1 MRVLMLALCLLA
13 VRVGQ
18 SVAVEHVVM
27 RRDGGERAVSG
38 RLLLTAQNGGLLLL
52 APDGVLWNVEPNEI
66 VSHKHDAEPMRPL
79 STDALGERLLKE
91 LPDGFDIHTT
101 QHYLICHNTSRA
113 YAQWCGSLFE
123 RLYKGFVNFWSRKN
137 LKLRDPEFP
146 LVALVFADK
155 KSYADYARRE
165 LGEATELIIGGYSLQ
180 SNRIMMYDLTGLDA
194 NRRPGERR
202 GDAAQINQMLSREA
216 ERTVATIVHEATH
229 QIVFNCGM
237 QARYADIPRWQSEG
251 LAVFF
256 ETPDLAS
263 SKGWR
268 TIGAVNRLQL
278 AGFLNY
284 LPRRPADSL
293 ITLISSDERLL
304 ESKKAAD
311 AYAESWALSY
321 FLIRQR
327 PKQYV
332 QYLKALSEKEELI
345 QDTPE
350 ERLREFREAFGDLDT
365 LDADFIRQMAKLK

>member
-1 MRVLMLALCLLA
+1 MRVFALALCVLTLSRGHAAA
-13 VRVGQ
+13 VD
-18 SVAVEHVVM
+18 HVVM
-27 RRDGGERAVSG
+27 REAGGERAVSG
-38 RLLLTAQNGGLLLL
+38 RLLLTAQDGGLLLL
-52 APDGVLWNVEPNEI
+52 APDGALWNVQPEDI
-66 VSHKHDAEPMRPL
+66 ISHEHDAEPMRPL
-79 STDALGERLLKE
+79 STDALAARLLKE
-91 LPDGFDIHTT
+91 LPDGFEVHTT

-113 YAQWCGSLFE
+113 YAQWCGALFE

-137 LKLRDPEFP
+137 LKLREPEFP

-165 LGEATELIIGGYSLQ
+165 LGDAAELIIGGYSLQ

-194 NRRPGERR
+194 HRRPGDRR

-229 QIVFNCGM
+229 QIVFNCGL

-256 ETPDLAS
+256 ETPDLNSA
-263 SKGWR
+263 KGWR

-278 AGFLNY
+278 SGFLNY

-293 ITLISSDERLL
+293 ATLIASDDRLV
-304 ESKKAAD
+304 AAKQAPD

-332 QYLKALSEKEELI
+332 QYLKTLSEKTDLI

-350 ERLREFREAFGDLDT
+350 GRLRDFREAFGDLDA
-365 LDADFIRQMAKLK
+365 LDADFLRQMAKLK

>member
-1 MRVLMLALCLLA
+1 MRVVALALCLL
-13 VRVGQ
+13 VLCVGQ
-18 SVAVEHVVM
+18 SVAVERVVM
-27 RRDGGERAVSG
+27 RQDGGERAVSG
-38 RLLLTAQNGGLLLL
+38 RLLLTAQDGGLLLL
-52 APDGVLWNVEPNEI
+52 APDGLLWNIEPADI
-66 VSHKHDAEPMRPL
+66 VSHEHDAQPMRPL

-91 LPDGFDIHTT
+91 LPDGFDVHTT

-137 LKLRDPEFP
+137 LKLREPEFP

-165 LGEATELIIGGYSLQ
+165 LGDATELIIGGYSLQ

-194 NRRPGERR
+194 NRRPGDRR

-229 QIVFNCGM
+229 QIVFNCGL

-256 ETPDLAS
+256 ETPDLNSA
-263 SKGWR
+263 KGWR

-278 AGFLNY
+278 GGFLDY

-293 ITLISSDERLL
+293 TTLISSDERLL
-304 ESKKAAD
+304 ESKQAAD

-332 QYLKALSEKEELI
+332 QYLKMLSEKTELI

-350 ERLREFREAFGDLDT
+350 ERLREFREAFGDIEA

>member
-1 MRVLMLALCLLA
+1 MRVVALALCLLVACGGQVAA
-13 VRVGQ
+13 VD
-18 SVAVEHVVM
+18 HVVM
-27 RRDGGERAVSG
+27 RDDGGERAISG
-38 RLLLTAQNGGLLLL
+38 RLLLTAQDGGLLLL
-52 APDGVLWNVEPNEI
+52 ARDGVLWNIEPADI
-66 VSHKHDAEPMRPL
+66 VSHEHDSEPMRPL
-79 STDALGERLLKE
+79 STDALAAQLLKE
-91 LPDGFDIHTT
+91 LPDGFEVHTT

-137 LKLRDPEFP
+137 LKLREPEFP

-155 KSYADYARRE
+155 KSYANYARRE
-165 LGEATELIIGGYSLQ
+165 LGDATELIIGGYSLR
-180 SNRIMMYDLTGLDA
+180 SNRIMTYDLTGLDA
-194 NRRPGERR
+194 NRRPGDRR
-202 GDAAQINQMLSREA
+202 ADAAQINQMLSREA

-229 QIVFNCGM
+229 QIVFNCGL

-256 ETPDLAS
+256 ETPDLNS

-268 TIGAVNRLQL
+268 TIGAVNRVQL
-278 AGFLNY
+278 AGFLSY

-304 ESKKAAD
+304 ESKQAAD

-332 QYLKALSEKEELI
+332 QYLKTLSAKTDLI

-350 ERLREFREAFGDLDT
+350 ERLRDFREAFGDLQT
-365 LDADFIRQMAKLK
+365 LDAEFIRQMAKLK